1 MNKKVVALISAAA
14 LSLAASENLKQN
26 LDAGFT
32 NTTGNSDTTNFN
44 AKYSLLYKTSGYLN
58 EPLNV
63 KFSLSAF
70 YAEDNGEKSNEEYT
84 SSLDLD
90 QYVYDGWMGY
100 FSFDWLRNPDFKNYD
115 GKYEFGIGAGKE
127 VYKDDNSNLILK
139 LGLGYN
145 ILDYADNTPTD
156 RFASLIEE
164 AEYNNRLNQHSLL
177 YVKLKANEGFDDF
190 TENYELSGSVGL
202 KFDISEKVHVVLE
215 EQVVYD
221 NLPPKGY
228 EKTDTKTIIRLGLT
242 F

>member
-1 MNKKVVALISAAA
+1 MKKILVAAA
-14 LSLAASENLKQN
+14 FSAVAFAAQEGLVQSI
-26 LDAGFT
+26 DAGFT
-32 NTTGNSDTTNFN
+32 NTTGNSDTTNLN
-44 AKYSLLYKTSGYLN
+44 AKYSLKYKTKGYKE
-58 EPLNV
+58 EPLNI

-90 QYVYDGWMGY
+90 QYVYDGWLGY

-127 VYKDDNSNLILK
+127 VYKDKNSNLILK

-145 ILDYADNTPTD
+145 ILDYADSTPTD

-190 TENYELSGSVGL
+190 TENYELSGTIGL
-202 KFDISEKVHVVLE
+202 KFAISEKMHVVLE
-215 EQVVYD
+215 EQVTYD